1 MRPAEARI
9 AEVIGTTEQLIV
21 MVDEESELLTERRT
35 QEIGARHEEKARLV
49 ELYGSELEALRAD
62 PSWRQAAAP
71 GEVDR
76 LAAATR
82 RFHEVLDRH
91 RRLVVAAKSVTE
103 RIFRAIGEEVARR
116 QRPINGY
123 DSGAALRTVPNVD
136 RMPAAAIAVNQLV

>member
-9 AEVIGTTEQLIV
+9 AEVIGTTEQLTM
-21 MVDEESELLTERRT
+21 MVAEESELLTARRT
-35 QEIGARHEEKARLV
+35 QEIRARHEEKARLV
-49 ELYGSELEALRAD
+49 ELYRSELEALRAD
-62 PSWRQAAAP
+62 SSWREATAP

-76 LAAATR
+76 LKAATR

-91 RRLVVAAKSVTE
+91 RRLVIAAKTVTE
-103 RIFRAIGEEVARR
+103 RMFRAIGEEVARR
-116 QRPINGY
+116 QRPLNGY